1 MPASSMV
8 CHWPLKVTCG
18 SAHSARITCT
28 CSSERLPRFLKLS
41 FNPTYSTGFQPMPMP
56 KRKRPPDSTSSEAAC
71 LATSAVCR
79 CGRIIT
85 CVENSIL
92 LVQALRNP
100 NMTKGSWKKS
110 LEVLRAPQSG
120 RLATLT
126 PST

>member
-1 MPASSMV
+1 MV
-8 CHWPLKVTCG
+8 CHSPLKVTCG

-28 CSSERLPRFLKLS
+28 CSSERLPRLWKFS
-41 FNPTYSTGFQPMPMP
+41 FRPTYSTGFQPTPMP

-79 CGRIIT
+79 CARIMT
-85 CVENSIL
+85 WVENSIV

-100 NMTKGSWKKS
+100 NITNGSWKKS
-110 LEVLRAPQSG
+110 FEVLRAPQSG